1 MNISQTEPLIII
13 NSFPSLTVPIPH
25 EADAAPPAVQAKT
38 LESSLTSLF
47 HTPHP
52 MLQQILLFLPS
63 KPIPK
68 PTTSCHLHCYHLG
81 SNPQQLFFLFFK
93 QPPCPCPHSVCSQ
106 VGQRSSM
113 KMKIG
118 YDKHLPKTFQ
128 WLSFSL
134 TEVNILT
141 VAYEAL
147 QWSGLVSWHSPVL
160 TILMSNVMS
169 TRDTFLPQGLCMYF
183 SHYQKCSSPQ
193 YKQGSF
199 CHLLQV
205 SNMTYDILTQPFQAS
220 PFKSAT
226 VPCLPLPL
234 LFWLYSSS

>member
-113 KMKIG
+113 KMKID

-147 QWSGLVSWHSPVL
+147 QWSGLVSSLTFPSAYHTHVKCHEHTRHIPTSGPLHVLFPLSEMFFPPV
-160 TILMSNVMS
+160 
-169 TRDTFLPQGLCMYF
+169 
-183 SHYQKCSSPQ
+183 
-193 YKQGSF
+193 
-199 CHLLQV
+199 
-205 SNMTYDILTQPFQAS
+205 
-220 PFKSAT
+220 
-226 VPCLPLPL
+226 
-234 LFWLYSSS
+234 